1 MENAGKCSVSHY
13 FLSLCSFLTHMPF
26 EDVSCFLFLLL
37 LALEVVSDIMNA
49 FIFPGLR
56 FYKLYYQHFS
66 FSSCAFV
73 LADPPASSELLII
86 VAFFFLNVP
95 LVFVSFPLVKI
106 LPRTRK
112 HYLCLFF
119 PE

>member
-86 VAFFFLNVP
+86 VAFIFFKR
-95 LVFVSFPLVKI
+95 SFGFCFLS
-106 LPRTRK
+106 
-112 HYLCLFF
+112 FS
-119 PE
+119 